1 MIGKNIRQLREEQG
15 MSVDDLAEVVRICP
29 NWLES
34 IEKGIFGPSQPML
47 GQLALALRVS
57 VDQLTEE

>member
-1 MIGKNIRQLREEQG
+1 